1 MKRTLFALALT
12 LVLAFSATAQ
22 SDGMYDWN
30 NTVESTYDMNNLDM
44 FDWDEFTELF
54 DRVSQMD
61 VAESWSTDFRLF
73 DFTRGSSDIEISSIT
88 NDTFETTP
96 LGSGVVLLIGA
107 GLGYAAI
114 KRRKEEER

>member
-88 NDTFETTP
+88 NDDFVPTP
-96 LGSGVVLLIGA
+96 LGSGLLILVGA
-107 GLGYAAI
+107 GLGYVAL
-114 KRRKEEER
+114 KKKEDEQ